1 MGSLQRSFSRASV
14 LLDRR
19 GRLPRSAQQP
29 VDGADPSAGN
39 RGERLRLASG
49 INFDADHERRTGPTG
64 QDIAVTGRSLAEDGK
79 VPRRC

>member
-39 RGERLRLASG
+39 RGERLWLASG
-49 INFDADHERRTGPTG
+49 INFDANHGRRIGPAG
-64 QDIAVTGRSLAEDGK
+64 QDVRVTRGSLAEDGK